1 MMMPNFRVLISA
13 YLFLTGYGH
22 FVHFWSR
29 GKTTGMTTVVSLV
42 LVVTVSSVEAM
53 PSQTKMFSGA
63 GVTR

>member
-42 LVVTVSSVEAM
+42 LVVVTVSSVA
-53 PSQTKMFSGA
+53 PRFSAVQVLPGKL
-63 GVTR
+63 